1 MKGISNRFLL
11 CFLFLLTCRI
21 GSAQYGLEFASH
33 NREADK
39 RTSLLIG
46 ARESLSFEH
55 RLSVAFDLSFLP
67 FQQDYFGYIFRL
79 ITDDGVNIDLMY
91 DRRPDQD
98 KHFKLV
104 VGEDFTPVSFNIPP
118 DQLYYDWTPM
128 RLELDAGTR
137 EICFVYAGKRYS
149 YKLNKNFGT
158 RFKLVFGANAIK
170 NFQTM
175 DVPPMRLKD
184 VKIED
189 NGRLK
194 FHWPLNEYTGNNS
207 SDVLRKN
214 KAETMNP
221 IWIKQQRSE
230 WKLQATFTL
239 EGQASVAFDQTE
251 ETLFFVGNKRIVIG
265 RIGGTDLR
273 TQEYTDGKLL
283 LVNGSQSLFD
293 PIQKKVLN
301 ISIDQKIVSAY
312 DSTARNWTKQF
323 DFPAVGTHYWLF
335 NKYFNCQDTSIYMI
349 GGYGH
354 FKYKSGVLR
363 YHVPSQSW
371 ENIPLAGDEIF
382 PHYLAGMGLGKD
394 GVYLAGGYGSSTG
407 DQMLNPRVS
416 TDFLKLDFQ
425 QRNALKIHEFSAQ
438 FAETVWANS
447 LVVDDSRRV
456 FYGLIFP
463 NNKFKSHLQL
473 VESNL
478 KGTEPR
484 FLGTTIPF
492 DFHDIRS
499 FADLYYAPKSKSFV
513 AITLFYDDKTDL
525 TKASIYTL
533 MGPPLAAG
541 QGMSAV
547 ENPLMLRNVLL
558 GALVFIALLIGWW
571 LYRKRRARTRLSAPK
586 IIANSPVSPPEVTTA
601 PPEQVIHQ
609 PEPSR
614 EQQPTVKTLAAETA
628 VQHTTGIYL
637 FGGDIQ
643 IVDAHGKE
651 ITKKFSPLLKELLL
665 IFIIYTVRWERGISS
680 EKLTE
685 LFWSDKTQSSA
696 RNNRSVNIAKLNSLL
711 EQLGDFRVTK
721 KSGYWCIEPLDQ
733 VYIDYLRFS
742 RLVLNR
748 KSFTETEI
756 RELLHI
762 IDKGGFLFEVD
773 YEWLDHFKSEMSIQV
788 LTTLGNF
795 IESLQV
801 TENAELIIEICN
813 KIFYFDEI
821 NAEAMV
827 YKCRS
832 LVQLGYH
839 SLALQ
844 CYDNFCQVY
853 QRLYGE
859 AYPKSFKDSL
869 E

>member
-11 CFLFLLTCRI
+11 CFLFLLICRI
-21 GSAQYGLEFASH
+21 GAAQYGLEFASH

-46 ARESLSFEH
+46 AREPLSFEH

-79 ITDDGVNIDLMY
+79 ITEDGVNIDLMY

-104 VGEDFTPVSFNIPP
+104 VGEDFTPVSFNISPAR
-118 DQLYYDWTPM
+118 LYYNWTPM
-128 RLELDAGTR
+128 RLELDADR
-137 EICFVYAGKRYS
+137 KQVYFVCAGKRYS

-184 VKIED
+184 IKIED

-194 FHWPLNEYTGNNS
+194 FHWPLNEYAGNNS

-214 KAETMNP
+214 KAETINP
-221 IWIKQQRSE
+221 VWIKQQRSE
-230 WKLQATFTL
+230 WKQQAAFTL

-265 RIGGTDLR
+265 KIGGTDLR
-273 TQEYTDGKLL
+273 TQEYANGKLL

-293 PIQKKVLN
+293 PIQKRVLN

-312 DSTARNWTKQF
+312 DSTTRSWTKQF

-335 NKYFNCQDTSIYMI
+335 NKFFNRSDTSIYMI

-354 FKYKSGVLR
+354 FKYTSGVLR
-363 YHVPSQSW
+363 YHLPSQSW
-371 ENIPLAGDEIF
+371 DSIPFTGDEIF
-382 PHYLAGMGLGKD
+382 PHYLAGMGQGKE

-407 DQMLNPRVS
+407 DQMLSPRVS
-416 TDFLKLDFQ
+416 TDFLRLDFQ
-425 QRNALKIHEFSAQ
+425 QRKALKIHEFSAR

-447 LVVDDSRRV
+447 LVIDDSRKT

-463 NNKFKSHLQL
+463 NNKFKSQLQL
-473 VESNL
+473 VEGEL
-478 KGTEPR
+478 RGTEPQ
-484 FLGTTIPF
+484 FLGNPIPF

-499 FADLYYAPKSKSFV
+499 FADLYYAAKSKSLV

-541 QGMSAV
+541 QGMNTV
-547 ENPLMLRNVLL
+547 VNPLTSRYILSACLFVI
-558 GALVFIALLIGWW
+558 VLLIGWW
-571 LYRKRRARTRLSAPK
+571 LYQKKRARAGLSAPQ
-586 IIANSPVSPPEVTTA
+586 I
-601 PPEQVIHQ
+601 
-609 PEPSR
+609 
-614 EQQPTVKTLAAETA
+614 TVDKAVGSQIA
-628 VQHTTGIYL
+628 VQGQQEQAIQEQDRDQQHKVKAFAADTMPQHTAGIYL

-643 IVDAHGKE
+643 ILDGGKE

-711 EQLGDFRVTK
+711 EQLGDFKVTK
-721 KSGYWCIEPLDQ
+721 KSGYWCIEPLDE

-742 RLVLNR
+742 RLVSNK

-795 IESLQV
+795 IENLQV

-832 LVQLGYH
+832 LLQLGYH

-853 QRLYGE
+853 RRLYGE